1 MSYPDFIFK
10 DKRDRIH
17 IFEVKSVNASK
28 SQSVEKE
35 AYEQKIQRLKQAYLS
50 ASKITSYIFYLPVKA
65 GQDWQI
71 WCAKNG
77 QTLHENINRAMFEE
91 MIKEMC

>member
-10 DKRDRIH
+10 DRGDRIH

-35 AYEQKIQRLKQAYLS
+35 AYTQKIQRLKQAYLS

-77 QTLHENINRAMFEE
+77 QTLHKNMNRAMFEE
-91 MIKEMC
+91 MIKKMC